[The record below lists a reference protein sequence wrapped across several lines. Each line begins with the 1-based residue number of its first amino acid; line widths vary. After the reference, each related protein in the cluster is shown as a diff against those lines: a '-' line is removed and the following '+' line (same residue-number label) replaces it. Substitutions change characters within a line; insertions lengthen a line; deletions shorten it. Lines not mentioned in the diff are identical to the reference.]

1 MLNLINT
8 MAFVAFSVPFISI
21 QLVEN
26 EFDDL
31 EVEVQMFPVWKS
43 LILAFKSVVEKQ
55 IFQLNNLA
63 LVPVLSV
70 LFKTPQ

>member
-31 EVEVQMFPVWKS
+31 EVEIRMFPVWKS
-43 LILAFKSVVEKQ
+43 LILAFKCVVEKL

>member
-8 MAFVAFSVPFISI
+8 IAFVALSVPCISI

-31 EVEVQMFPVWKS
+31 EVEIRMFPVWKS

>member
-31 EVEVQMFPVWKS
+31 EVEIRMFPVWKS